1 MRMNFK
7 FNFKYVRFDL
17 IAEYIICSINS
28 NTIKNDGEKSNSFGR
43 FDPIKQILF
52 NANKKLSF
60 NELHIMPS

>member
-1 MRMNFK
+1 MLNQR
-7 FNFKYVRFDL
+7 
-17 IAEYIICSINS
+17 